1 MVELMQ
7 YQSPREKMFL
17 LNPKADSVPN
27 PDTCNVRDFFDHKKY
42 IIYFSSIKT
51 IINNN
56 WSTLG
61 QKLQAVGIDKNKFLV
76 YMDALNA
83 GRTDAD
89 HYDAENIIDYPDGWV
104 IDDTVMSNFQ
114 NAMTNLNSFFETI

>member
-1 MVELMQ
+1 M
-7 YQSPREKMFL
+7 
-17 LNPKADSVPN
+17 
-27 PDTCNVRDFFDHKKY
+27 
-42 IIYFSSIKT
+42 
-51 IINNN
+51 
-56 WSTLG
+56 G